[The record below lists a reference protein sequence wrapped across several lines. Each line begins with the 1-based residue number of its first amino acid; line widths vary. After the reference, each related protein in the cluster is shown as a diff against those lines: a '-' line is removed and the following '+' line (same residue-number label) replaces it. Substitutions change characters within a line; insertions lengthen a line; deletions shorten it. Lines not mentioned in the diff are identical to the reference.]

1 MYNCSRCVRGNVDL
15 FCLAIIM
22 KAVKEIENL
31 ISIHRQIV
39 RYSKIITHYPLK

>member
-1 MYNCSRCVRGNVDL
+1 
-15 FCLAIIM
+15 LAIIM

-39 RYSKIITHYPLK
+39 RYSRIITHYPLK